1 LIKVGLLIKNPK
13 LKYAIM
19 CSLNEY
25 NISFSE
31 LSSLENIPND
41 MNAIFV
47 DTLDNTYL
55 SAKLY
60 KKFKIIFVTNDFINQ
75 KSLLK
80 MLPLIFKK
88 SIFNEVII
96 GIDPGKTYGFIVL
109 VDGHIL
115 FPKQFTELEFLIKSL
130 LHLIEEI
137 PTRTLIIRIGNGGG
151 EYFENLLSRL
161 MEFSSKKPHK
171 EISIEVVDESS
182 LVNVATN
189 FNGNNFPDN
198 VLSAYII
205 ALSRGKKIK
214 F

>member
-25 NISFSE
+25 NIPFNE

-47 DTLDNTYL
+47 DTLDNTYP

-60 KKFKIIFVTNDFINQ
+60 KKFKIISVANDFVNQ
-75 KSLLK
+75 YSLLK

-88 SIFNEVII
+88 DIFNEVII

-115 FPKQFTELEFLIKSL
+115 FPKQFTELDFLIKPL
-130 LHLIEEI
+130 FHFIEEI

-161 MEFSSKKPHK
+161 MEFSSKISHR
-171 EISIEVVDESS
+171 EITIEIVDESS

-189 FNGNNFPDN
+189 FNCNDFPDN
-198 VLSAYII
+198 ILSAYII